1 MDGWA
6 AVALVAIV
14 VGTSYSYLKRLNFS
28 LVVCGIC
35 GVVFGIQVVNGGSW
49 SIMASDTSMALAF
62 MPEDLVEPARTY
74 TVITSMF
81 AHADFGHI
89 LLNMLGLA
97 FIGMP
102 FEERVGT
109 RPFIV
114 LYFLSGLAG
123 TLVFAVARWDDPY
136 VAVVGAS
143 GAISGVLGAYAR
155 TFPNERMSMIL
166 MFIPLPPMRIWVIVG
181 LFVLIQMVLAFGST
195 NIAWEAHLGG
205 LAAGI
210 LFAPVVAKMPLHRRM
225 KRMVSLSTLR
235 RLATTPELKA
245 MLRMIESEEIPDV
258 RSAWIEDYLRKARC
272 PSCGA
277 SLKVRKDSV
286 TCERGHML

>member
-1 MDGWA
+1 MDGWVIA
-6 AVALVAIV
+6 ALVAIV
-14 VGTSYSYLKRLNFS
+14 AGTAYSYLKRMSFS

-35 GVVFGIQVVNGGSW
+35 GVVFAIQVINGGTW

-62 MPEDLVEPARTY
+62 MPEDIVDPARTY
-74 TVITSMF
+74 TLLTSMF
-81 AHADFGHI
+81 SHADFGHI

-102 FEERVGT
+102 FEERIGT

-114 LYFLSGLAG
+114 LYFICGLAG
-123 TLVFAVARWDDPY
+123 TMVFAVAQWGNPY

-155 TFPNERMSMIL
+155 MFPNERMSMIL
-166 MFIPLPPMRIWVIVG
+166 MFIPLPPMRIWIIVG
-181 LFVLIQMVLAFGST
+181 LFVLIQTVFAFGSS

-210 LFAPVVAKMPLHRRM
+210 IFAPLVAKLPLHKRVR
-225 KRMVSLSTLR
+225 RMVSLSALR
-235 RLATTPELKA
+235 RLATTPELKS
-245 MLRMIESEEIPDV
+245 MLRRIESEEIPDV
-258 RSAWIEDYLRKARC
+258 RSAWIEDFLKKARC

-277 SLKVRKDSV
+277 ALRVRKDSV

>member
-6 AVALVAIV
+6 AAALVAIF
-14 VGTSYSYLKRLNFS
+14 VGTAYSYAKRVNFS
-28 LVVCGIC
+28 LVACGIC
-35 GVVFGIQVVNGGSW
+35 GFVFAVQVLKGGTW
-49 SIMASDTSMALAF
+49 SIMASETSMALAF
-62 MPEDLVEPARTY
+62 MPDDLVDPARTY
-74 TVITSMF
+74 TVLTSMF
-81 AHADFGHI
+81 SHADFGHI

-102 FEERVGT
+102 FEERIGT

-114 LYFLSGLAG
+114 LYFICGIAG
-123 TLVFAVARWDDPY
+123 TLVFAAVQWDNPY

-155 TFPNERMSMIL
+155 MFPNERMSMIL

-181 LFVLIQMVLAFGST
+181 LFVLIQTIFAFGAT

-210 LFAPVVAKMPLHRRM
+210 LFAPLVVRLPLHKRV

-235 RLATTPELKA
+235 RLATTPELKS
-245 MLRMIESEEIPDV
+245 MLRRIESEEIPDV

-277 SLKVRKDSV
+277 PLKVRKDSV
-286 TCERGHML
+286 TCERGHTL